1 MVFFGI
7 RISYP
12 KVFPAWYQKRFPLYS
27 ASTPDNKQFTL
38 SKANYQ
44 PNITTLCSTFFQT
57 HQKNAKTQHPRQ
69 LQNHPSVQIS
79 GTANIM
85 EHTNPHKGK
94 I

>member
-1 MVFFGI
+1 MWG
-7 RISYP
+7 
-12 KVFPAWYQKRFPLYS
+12 YQKRCPLYS
-27 ASTPDNKQFTL
+27 AFTPDNTKQFTL

-44 PNITTLCSTFFQT
+44 PNITTLCSTLFQT
-57 HQKNAKTQHPRQ
+57 HPKNAITQHPRQ

-79 GTANIM
+79 GTPNIM